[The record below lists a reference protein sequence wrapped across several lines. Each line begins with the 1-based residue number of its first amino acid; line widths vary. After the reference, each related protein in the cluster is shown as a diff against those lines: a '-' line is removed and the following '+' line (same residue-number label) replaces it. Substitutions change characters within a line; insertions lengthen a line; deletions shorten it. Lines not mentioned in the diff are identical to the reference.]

1 MEIGVLSTGRYL
13 LGAAEGDVRM
23 PFLLLLHVLSCKQ
36 VIDLN
41 HKNWTQPQG
50 VVQ

>member
-13 LGAAEGDVRM
+13 LVAAEGDVRM
-23 PFLLLLHVLSCKQ
+23 PFLLLLHILSCKQ

-41 HKNWTQPQG
+41 LRKTQPQG